1 MHYHDEVFE
10 QPDRFQDFLQAETD
24 NVAAIA
30 ASLRDQDIRYM
41 VIAARGTS
49 DNAGHYAKYLFG
61 SHLRLPTV
69 MATPSLYTLYDQGP
83 RMENAL
89 VIGLSQSGKPEDV
102 VAVLQAAQAQG
113 AATLAITNHT
123 DSPLAQASDHVI
135 NIHAGEEL
143 AVTASKTYN
152 NTLGAIALLVAAWTE
167 SADMLQTLT
176 AVPDWMRAALT
187 LEDRIEML
195 AKEFAPSEQLI
206 TLGRTYTY
214 GTALEAG
221 IKLKESSYLA
231 AQSYSP
237 ADFMHGP
244 IAVVE
249 PGYPV
254 LLFATEGPGLAN
266 MLDFMRTLKERG
278 PRLAVVS
285 NAEKA
290 LALADVPLPVP
301 AMPEWVSAMPMI
313 IPAQLLALHISLTRG
328 HNPDHPRGLKKV
340 TNTR

>member
-1 MHYHDEVFE
+1 MHYHDEVFQ
-10 QPDRFQDFLQAETD
+10 QPDIFQDFLDMEAD
-24 NVAAIA
+24 NVATIA
-30 ASLRDQDIRYM
+30 ASLRDEDIRYM

-83 RMENAL
+83 RMQNAL

-113 AATLAITNHT
+113 AATLAITNHK
-123 DSPLAQASDHVI
+123 DSPLARASDHVI
-135 NIHAGEEL
+135 DIHAGEEL

-152 NTLGAIALLVAAWTE
+152 NTLGALALLVAAWTD
-167 SADMLQTLT
+167 SAEMVDTLHE
-176 AVPDWMRAALT
+176 VPAWMRTALT
-187 LEDRIEML
+187 LEDRIQIL
-195 AKEFAPSEQLI
+195 AKEFAPAQQFI
-206 TLGRTYTY
+206 ALGRTYTY
-214 GTALEAG
+214 GTALEAA
-221 IKLKESSYLA
+221 IKLKESCYLA
-231 AQSYSP
+231 AQAYSP

-254 LLFATEGPGLAN
+254 LMFAPEGPGLAN
-266 MLDFMRTLKERG
+266 LLEFTHTLKERK
-278 PRLAVVS
+278 PRLAMVS
-285 NAEKA
+285 NAADA
-290 LALADVPLPVP
+290 LALADVPLEMP
-301 AMPEWVSAMPMI
+301 AMPEWVAAMPMI
-313 IPAQLLALHISLTRG
+313 IPAQLLSLHIALTRG

-340 TNTR
+340 TITR